1 MRIRER
7 LSCAVGNVFND
18 NVRMLLTSFQFLFF
32 INVIEIRASQVSIIT
47 FTGPISEAVFSV
59 LIGYFGD
66 RVDIPFISR
75 KFGRR
80 KSWHLILMA
89 ISFDESLPSL

>member
-1 MRIRER
+1 M
-7 LSCAVGNVFND
+7 GNVFND

-32 INVIEIRASQVSIIT
+32 IDVELFIELRASQVSIIT